1 MVPSSAWGEM
11 EAEVVPH
18 NVWSEDRTEADG
30 PRAWLVDADAHVR
43 SLAVLLRLCFWT
55 IVQSFLLEPF
65 PSMPLSLR
73 RLPSCACGVQVRM
86 YEAERDFV
94 NGYGILFQD
103 SIGKQA
109 SVAFRRFRPA
119 ILFGVPLSFVH
130 KVTIAY
136 LFGVYGR
143 DGRSWPQIIGLVRPC
158 PPQRCLLLSTGC
170 LSCARLFYCGTSK
183 ARRVSLSLS

>member
-1 MVPSSAWGEM
+1 MFVHRRRGIVQDLQYRAGPEGAAPCRTCGQGL
-11 EAEVVPH
+11 PH
-18 NVWSEDRTEADG
+18 NVWNEDRTEADG
-30 PRAWLVDADAHVR
+30 PHAWLVDADAHVR

-55 IVQSFLLEPF
+55 IVQSCLLEPF

-109 SVAFRRFRPA
+109 SVAFR
-119 ILFGVPLSFVH
+119 
-130 KVTIAY
+130 
-136 LFGVYGR
+136 
-143 DGRSWPQIIGLVRPC
+143 
-158 PPQRCLLLSTGC
+158 PPFSSACHSHLCTR
-170 LSCARLFYCGTSK
+170 
-183 ARRVSLSLS
+183 